1 MPRMRKRTLMKMIAA
16 TGASVGASRSGG
28 GRPKKPANHDPDG
41 NGVMKFYDDGK
52 PKRMLPA
59 ENAEQLV
66 PPGAPLTK
74 EALAVARKQY
84 SAMKKKGKK

>member
-1 MPRMRKRTLMKMIAA
+1 MRKRTLMKMIAA
-16 TGASVGASRSGG
+16 TGASVGASRGG

-41 NGVMKFYDDGK
+41 NGVMRFADDGK

-66 PPGAPLTK
+66 SPGAPLTK
-74 EALAVARKQY
+74 EALAVARKQFA
-84 SAMKKKGKK
+84 AMKKKGKK